1 MRQAFRRYLP
11 VIVRQSIWV
20 LLATIAVIFYFA
32 ASNFLTLQNL
42 VNILSYASILGI
54 MVIGQSLILITG
66 NMDLSMESTLGLC
79 GLLGVWLISSRGDP
93 QYGSGLMFNP
103 LVSIAIALGLGVLI
117 GWING
122 NLITRFKIN
131 NFVVTLS
138 MLIAL
143 RGVMYIITSG
153 STVYS
158 NNASYNNIGIGKLG
172 IINYP
177 VLVMLALFV
186 VAYIVLKYTQFG
198 RELFAV
204 GANRQAALA
213 SGINP
218 DARIRQVYMISG
230 FLAALA
236 GVLLSARLT
245 NVIATMGKGTVFEVF
260 AAAVIGGVSLQ
271 GGIGTIVG
279 AFGGV
284 LLLSTINSGLNLME
298 VNVFWVD
305 VVRGMIILIAMLI
318 DAQKIRFVGQEMQ
331 SAKSVKRAEP
341 TPAIPH

>member
-1 MRQAFRRYLP
+1 MTQLLRHYLP
-11 VIVRQSIWV
+11 FILKQSIW
-20 LLATIAVIFYFA
+20 LLLITMVVIFSFTA
-32 ASNFLTLQNL
+32 NNFLTLQNM
-42 VNILSYASILGI
+42 VNILSFASILGI
-54 MVIGQSLILITG
+54 MVIGQSLVLITG

-93 QYGSGLMFNP
+93 QYGSGLMVP
-103 LVSIAIALGLGVLI
+103 PILAIFILLTVGVVI

-158 NNASYNNIGIGKLG
+158 NSVLYNSIGIGKLG

-177 VLVMLALFV
+177 VLIMLGLFV
-186 VAYIVLKYTQFG
+186 VAYLVLKYTQFG

-218 DARIRQVYMISG
+218 DTRIRQVYLISAG
-230 FLAALA
+230 LAALT
-236 GVLLSARLT
+236 GLLLSARLT

-298 VNVFWVD
+298 VNVFWVE
-305 VVRGMIILIAMLI
+305 VVRGMIILLAMLI
-318 DAQKIRFVGQEMQ
+318 DAQKIRFIASETRVDNV
-331 SAKSVKRAEP
+331 VKP
-341 TPAIPH
+341 TSPAPAAPN

>member
-1 MRQAFRRYLP
+1 MTQRLRHYLP
-11 VIVRQSIWV
+11 FILKQSIW
-20 LLATIAVIFYFA
+20 LLLITMVVIFSFTA
-32 ASNFLTLQNL
+32 NNFLTLQNMI
-42 VNILSYASILGI
+42 NILSYASILGI
-54 MVIGQSLILITG
+54 MVIGQSLVLITG

-93 QYGSGLMFNP
+93 QYGSGLMVP
-103 LVSIAIALGLGVLI
+103 PILAIFILMSVGVVI

-158 NNASYNNIGIGKLG
+158 NSVFYNSIGIGKLG

-177 VLVMLALFV
+177 VLIMLGLFV
-186 VAYIVLKYTQFG
+186 VAYLVLKYTQFG

-218 DARIRQVYMISG
+218 DTRIRQVYLISAG
-230 FLAALA
+230 LAALT
-236 GVLLSARLT
+236 GLLLSARLT

-298 VNVFWVD
+298 VNVFWVE
-305 VVRGMIILIAMLI
+305 VVRGMIILLAMLI
-318 DAQKIRFVGQEMQ
+318 DAQKIRFIASETRVDNV
-331 SAKSVKRAEP
+331 VKP
-341 TPAIPH
+341 TSPAPAAPN

>member
-1 MRQAFRRYLP
+1 MTQLLRHYLP
-11 VIVRQSIWV
+11 FILKQSIW
-20 LLATIAVIFYFA
+20 LLLITMVVIFSFTA
-32 ASNFLTLQNL
+32 NNFLTLQNM
-42 VNILSYASILGI
+42 VNILSFASILGI
-54 MVIGQSLILITG
+54 MVIGQSLVLITG

-93 QYGSGLMFNP
+93 QYGSGLMVP
-103 LVSIAIALGLGVLI
+103 PILAIFILLTVGVVI

-158 NNASYNNIGIGKLG
+158 NSVFYNSIGIGKLG

-177 VLVMLALFV
+177 VLIMLGLFV
-186 VAYIVLKYTQFG
+186 VAYLVLKYTQFG

-218 DARIRQVYMISG
+218 DTRIRQVYLISAG
-230 FLAALA
+230 LAALT
-236 GVLLSARLT
+236 GLLLSARLT

-298 VNVFWVD
+298 VNVFWVE
-305 VVRGMIILIAMLI
+305 VVRGMIILLAMLI
-318 DAQKIRFVGQEMQ
+318 DAQKIRFIASETRVDNV
-331 SAKSVKRAEP
+331 VKP
-341 TPAIPH
+341 TSPAPAAPN